1 MKTALSTLLLLCVIG
16 ACQKNKSK
24 QHVLTPNK
32 LSTTY
37 YTLVPKAQ
45 INYLD
50 SLFLHYDTKALD
62 RSHLDLLFA
71 VAAEYYY
78 HKKYQKS
85 LVLSKKIFQ
94 FTEES
99 TASINMGRALY
110 YMGDCYLE
118 TKKDSAFY
126 YYSEAEKIFALLH
139 NTDRLA
145 KVQYNKAYLLY
156 YEGNYIES
164 EIEVIK
170 ALNYLRKSTNHELAY
185 MCYSIQGSNHLELEE
200 YDKALEYFNLATTS
214 LNYAKNTSG
223 SIADYFIINQIDK
236 CNIYDKKGNYKKS
249 IEELSKLNTLSL
261 KNQNPELYSSV
272 LGNLA
277 YSYMKNGNY
286 KSSKKYFLQALQLTK
301 KNKYSHQYLYKA
313 LNYGEFLVHTKDT
326 IAAKNYFLEAL
337 KIGKKLKSGKE
348 VLKTLRFLIQT
359 DKRNRN
365 FYDAEYIKINDSINK
380 KQRITRDK
388 FARIAYE
395 TTKVEDENKTL
406 SRKLLLLLLGTTIS
420 IICLL
425 VVTLLYYRKT
435 KKKEIKLIKER
446 NDATE
451 ELFEI
456 IKSFQEKIAKAK
468 SEEQQRISQELH
480 DNVMNQIY
488 GIRLSLGL
496 LNKSEESQFIEK
508 RLSLI
513 KKLQHTESEIRT
525 LSHNLKS
532 NTTFNTTDF
541 NFLIKAL
548 ILTNNEFS
556 KTTFNS
562 KISKKIDWSTYNS
575 IIKINLY
582 RIIQEAF
589 LNVNKHA
596 NAKFCMLTIKE
607 KTNQL
612 LVTISDNGKGF
623 DTKSMYTGI
632 GITNMNDR
640 AQSIGATFAISGI
653 PNKNTTI
660 KICIPKTSLSVL

>member
-1 MKTALSTLLLLCVIG
+1 MRIALSTLLLMFISIS
-16 ACQKNKSK
+16 CQKNKPL
-24 QHVLTPNK
+24 QPGLVPNK
-32 LSTTY
+32 LSSTY
-37 YTLVPKAQ
+37 YTLAPKAKL
-45 INYLD
+45 NYLD
-50 SLFLHYDTKALD
+50 SIVMLCETGELD
-62 RSHLDLLFA
+62 HNHLDILFEMS
-71 VAAEYYY
+71 AEYYY
-78 HKKYQKS
+78 LKKYPKS
-85 LVLSKKIFQ
+85 FQISQKIFH
-94 FTEES
+94 FSEKYKDS
-99 TASINMGRALY
+99 VSMGRALY

-118 TKKDSAFY
+118 TKKDSAYY
-126 YYSEAEKIFALLH
+126 YYSEAEKLFTLLH

-164 EIEVIK
+164 EIEVVK
-170 ALNYLRKSTNHELAY
+170 ALNYLRKSNNYELIY
-185 MCYSIQGSNHLELEE
+185 MCYSLQGANHLELEE
-200 YDKALEYFNLATTS
+200 FDKALEYFTLASTS
-214 LNYAKNTSG
+214 LSYAKNTNS
-223 SIADYFIINQIDK
+223 SNADYFVINQIDK
-236 CNIYDKKGNYKKS
+236 CNIYDKTGRYQKS
-249 IEELSKLNTLSL
+249 IEELSKLNTQSL
-261 KNQNPELYSSV
+261 KNRNTELYSSV

-286 KSSKKYFLQALQLTK
+286 DPSKKYFLQALKLTK
-301 KNKYSHQYLYKA
+301 NNKYSRQYLNKA
-313 LNYGEFLVHTKDT
+313 LNYGEFLVYTKDT
-326 IAAKNYFLEAL
+326 LAAKSYLLEAL

-348 VLKTLRFLIQT
+348 VLKTLRFLAQI
-359 DKRNRN
+359 DKDNST
-365 FYDAEYIKINDSINK
+365 FYDSEYIKINDSINK
-380 KQRITRDK
+380 KQRIIRDK

-406 SRKLLLLLLGTTIS
+406 SRKLLLLLLSTTLT

-425 VVTLLYYRKT
+425 VIVLLYFRKT

-456 IKSFQEKIAKAK
+456 INSFQDKITKVK
-468 SEEQQRISQELH
+468 HDEQQRISQELH
-480 DNVMNQIY
+480 DNIMNQIY

-496 LNKSEESQFIEK
+496 LDNSDHNQFIKK

-513 KKLQHTESEIRT
+513 KKLQLVESDVRT
-525 LSHNLKS
+525 ISHNLKQ
-532 NTTFNTTDF
+532 NIRFDTTDF

-548 ILTNNEFS
+548 ILANNELS
-556 KTTFNS
+556 KTIFQG
-562 KISKKIDWSTYNS
+562 KISKKIDWSSCNS

-596 NAKFCMLTIKE
+596 QANYCSLTIKE
-607 KTNQL
+607 KQNQIL
-612 LVTISDNGKGF
+612 LTIIDNGKGF
-623 DTKSMYTGI
+623 NEKFIYAGI
-632 GITNMNDR
+632 GISNMNDR